1 MAGSLGEFSREVKTM
16 LSRSSLLLLP
26 LFWVAA
32 ASAQLNTGTITGT
45 VTDPSGALVPD
56 VKVTVR
62 NTATNLA
69 RDTATSS
76 AGVYTASDLIVGP
89 YEVTF
94 EAPAFKKLV
103 RTGITLD
110 VTQVVRVDAKME
122 VGSVTESVQV
132 TGQLPYINTD
142 TPEVG
147 TNLNRTDLLDVP
159 LSISGGRYPEALAY
173 SIMPGASGGT
183 WTSHINGSASFS
195 KEVLLDG
202 ASAATFMA
210 DFAETSVSAESLQ
223 EMKLQ
228 TSGQSAEFGRSQG
241 GVFNFVLKSG
251 TNQVHGSAY
260 FGLRNEALDANTFVN
275 KFRGTPRST
284 DRLFDYAFSFGGPI
298 YIPKVYNGK
307 NRSFF
312 YTTYERYKQRQ
323 IGPGATTQSFPTP
336 PEYGGNFSALLG
348 AATGHTDALGNAV
361 YKGTIY
367 DPSTFSQ
374 LPNGQWTGQMFPG
387 NIIPTSRISKV
398 SANIAAMALA
408 CCLPTVKNADGSYPL
423 LNNAAAS
430 AQGQPIFDQYNFTE
444 KVDQT
449 INDTNRLSASYSYN
463 NRPRQN
469 NNGSGELWDPTH
481 ADTGGPLYAQGFQQV
496 HSVLAR
502 AAWDRSITP
511 RLLNN
516 LTIFYNRMANPYYAD
531 FNSVDGCKQ
540 WGIANCSSTGYPVV
554 NWGGGPIY
562 GLSNIGYSQNDFQAY
577 NGYGLTETVSF
588 SKGRHFIKAGFDFRR
603 NYTNDRPHGNPSFT
617 FNALTTSIPNA
628 AFSGVST
635 GYSFASFL
643 LGNVYSAGNSQP
655 AGLGEI
661 HKYYGGYIQD
671 DFKVTPKLTLNLGL
685 RYEVQT
691 PFQEDFSRVSSWS
704 ANQPDPLSGLNGA
717 YTFAGSCNL
726 CTGKNYF
733 GNIDWHDFGP
743 RIGFAWQPLDKW
755 TVRGAYGIFYSA
767 DIQENF
773 GLPTPSFPW
782 AGTYSLGANP
792 INPWAGIFN
801 WDNGFPTSA
810 FVPPTFN
817 RSYADNIG
825 GATMVDPQYDKIPYV
840 QQWNLNIQR
849 ELPGNIVLDVGYV
862 ANKGTALKD
871 SALRVVNQL
880 PPSVLAQ
887 FGTTLNSTVASA
899 ADAAKYGIPYPYAGF
914 SGTVASALRTYP
926 QIRANST
933 IGDYGAPLGFSTFN
947 SLQITVNKRFSKG
960 LSVFADYVWSKGMS
974 NGDTSACSGCVG
986 NAGPLDY
993 YNLKLEKAPISWNQ
1007 PAVFKA
1013 LVSYQLPLG
1022 RGQTLL
1028 NKAPKAVDAVIGGWA
1043 MSWILNYA
1051 SGSPLG
1057 LTAPTPL
1064 ATGWNGATNRDNI
1077 AAGQLVSGSCSQ
1089 AFNYANTGSPQDTYL
1104 NKALFSQP
1112 APLTLGTAA
1121 PTYTTLTG
1129 CGTISENIS
1138 LSKNMKFKERFRW
1151 QLRVEFYDVFNRHVL
1166 GGINTS
1172 ITSPLFGQFTSA
1184 SGNRTGQIATRLDF

>member
-1 MAGSLGEFSREVKTM
+1 MTSRTCF
-16 LSRSSLLLLP
+16 LP
-26 LFWVAA
+26 LVLLCAA
-32 ASAQLNTGTITGT
+32 AAFAQLNTGTITGT
-45 VTDPSGALVPD
+45 VTDSSGALIPD

-62 NTATNLA
+62 NTATNVA
-69 RDTATSS
+69 RGSSTSS
-76 AGVYTASDLIVGP
+76 AGVYTVSDLIVGP

-94 EAPAFKKLV
+94 ESPAFKKLV

-110 VTQVVRVDAKME
+110 VTQVVRVDGKLE
-122 VGSVTESVQV
+122 VGAVTESVEV

-142 TPEVG
+142 NPEVG
-147 TNLNRTDLLDVP
+147 TNLNRNDLLDVP

-202 ASAATFMA
+202 ASVTTYMA

-260 FGLRNEALDANTFVN
+260 FAMRNEALDANTFVN
-275 KFRGTPRST
+275 KFRGVPRSL
-284 DRLFDYAFSFGGPI
+284 DRLFDYAFSFGGPM

-323 IGPGATTQSFPTP
+323 LGPGATTQSFPTP
-336 PEYGGNFSALLG
+336 AEYGGNFSALLG
-348 AATGHTDALGNAV
+348 PATGQTDALGNPVNRGA
-361 YKGTIY
+361 IY
-367 DPSTFSQ
+367 DPQTFSQ
-374 LPNGQWTGQMFPG
+374 LPNGQWIGQIFPG
-387 NIIPTSRISKV
+387 NIIPTARISKV
-398 SANIAAMALA
+398 SANIAAMAQA
-408 CCLPTVKNADGSYPL
+408 CCLPTVKNPDGSYPL
-423 LNNAAAS
+423 INNASAS

-449 INDTNRLSASYSYN
+449 INDTNRISASYSYN
-463 NRPRQN
+463 DRPREN
-469 NNGSGELWDPTH
+469 NNGSGQLWSPADPN
-481 ADTGGPLYAQGFQQV
+481 TGGPLYAQGFQRV
-496 HSVLAR
+496 HSQLAR
-502 AAWDRSITP
+502 AAWDHNFSP

-516 LTIFYNRMANPYYAD
+516 FTVFYNRMANPYYAD
-531 FNSVDGCKQ
+531 FYTRDGCKE
-540 WGIANCSSTGYPVV
+540 WGIANCDSTGYPPV

-562 GLSNIGYSQNDFQAY
+562 SLSNIGYSQNDFQVY
-577 NGYGLTETVSF
+577 NGYGLTDTVSF
-588 SKGRHFIKAGFDFRR
+588 TKGRHFIKAGFDFRR

-617 FNALTTSIPNA
+617 FNALSTSIPNA

-635 GYSFASFL
+635 GYSLASFL
-643 LGNVYSAGNSQP
+643 LGIVYSAGNSQP

-661 HKYYGGYIQD
+661 HKYYGGFIQD

-691 PFQEDFSRVSSWS
+691 PFLEDFRRIASWS
-704 ANQPDPLSGLNGA
+704 PTQPDPLSGLNGA
-717 YTFAGSCNL
+717 YTFAGNCSI
-726 CTGKNYF
+726 CTGRSYF
-733 GNIDWHDFGP
+733 GSIDWKDFGP
-743 RIGFAWQPLDKW
+743 RIGFAWQPLNKW
-755 TVRGAYGIFYSA
+755 TLRGAYGIFYSP
-767 DIQENF
+767 DTQEDF

-792 INPWAGIFN
+792 INPWQGIFN
-801 WDNGFPTSA
+801 WDNGFPTNA

-825 GATMVDPQYDKIPYV
+825 GATMIDPNYDKIPYV
-840 QQWNLNIQR
+840 QQWNLNVQR
-849 ELPGNIVLDVGYV
+849 ELPGSIVLDVGYV
-862 ANKGTALKD
+862 ASKGTRLKD
-871 SALRVVNQL
+871 SALAVVNQL
-880 PPSVLAQ
+880 HPSVLAQ

-899 ADAAKYGIPYPYAGF
+899 ADAAKYGIPYPYPGF

-926 QIRANST
+926 QIRANNT
-933 IGDYGAPLGFSTFN
+933 IANYGAPLGFSTFN
-947 SLQITVNKRFSKG
+947 SLQITANKRFSKG
-960 LSVFADYVWSKGMS
+960 LSVYADYVWSKGLS
-974 NGDTSACSGCVG
+974 NGDTSACQGCAG

-993 YNLKLEKAPISWNQ
+993 YNLKLEKAPITWNQ

-1013 LVSYQLPLG
+1013 LINYQLPVG
-1022 RGQTLL
+1022 RGQPLFSR
-1028 NKAPKAVDAVIGGWA
+1028 APKAVDTVIGGWGMA
-1043 MSWILNYA
+1043 WILNYA
-1051 SGSPLG
+1051 SGTPLG
-1057 LTAPTPL
+1057 FSAPTPL
-1064 ATGWNGATNRDNI
+1064 ATGWNGGTNRDNV
-1077 AAGQLVSGSCSQ
+1077 APGNPVSGSCSQ
-1089 AFNYANTGSPQDTYL
+1089 AFNYANTSSPTDTYL

-1112 APLTLGTAA
+1112 APLTLGTGA
-1121 PTYTTLTG
+1121 PDYTTITG
-1129 CGTISENIS
+1129 CGTISENVS
-1138 LSKNMKFKERFRW
+1138 LSKNMRLKERFRW
-1151 QLRVEFYDVFNRHVL
+1151 QLRVEFYNVFNRHVL

-1172 ITSPLFGQFTSA
+1172 ITSPLFGQFTNA